1 MSSIVKLGKLSMKSE
16 DRQNQFM
23 ATEVRTVVVWG
34 WGTDWEG
41 APGTSQVVEM
51 CGLDGAMATWL

>member
-1 MSSIVKLGKLSMKSE
+1 MKSE